1 MQNPLETIR
10 AAHDLTIELGPTTWR
25 LYNGVQKPDQ
35 PGEAFTLVDVRGDRI
50 DCAPAFARA
59 RRLPNEGRLVPA
71 DIARVVVGWAP
82 ESRNWHLG
90 LLLAARPD
98 SGYRMRWCGLA
109 SWPSGHATEYMT
121 QAKLAGQSLARIIE
135 RPFRL
140 VPAPAEPPNPLL
152 DTQPMVDTL
161 PLPTPAEQA
170 ESRIALQGP
179 PFEFEDWT
187 LVAVPKGLVWQRYD
201 RWVWAAGFRILVLLL
216 LAILFAVLGLGART
230 SGLARVQPAWLP
242 WLGLGVALLLAY
254 LAARQLWTFVT
265 LADVIIDT
273 TRREV
278 RRQNRMTGRV
288 EWRVP
293 FDAVAYVLLSQ
304 TPAQAQ
310 GQPDL
315 DANMNETVRITQAV
329 WLHVYDGQR
338 FWPLVELEQVEGR
351 SRDWRAVQ
359 HAQKTPGR
367 RGLRLLQYDTPA
379 HHAAKVLANTMETDL
394 WLDVR

>member
-1 MQNPLETIR
+1 MCVATDRLCASL
-10 AAHDLTIELGPTTWR
+10 AA
-25 LYNGVQKPDQ
+25 
-35 PGEAFTLVDVRGDRI
+35 
-50 DCAPAFARA
+50 A
-59 RRLPNEGRLVPA
+59 RRQRGRLVPA

-201 RWVWAAGFRILVLLL
+201 RWVWAAGFRILILLL
-216 LAILFAVLGLGART
+216 RRSCLWAGPGART
-230 SGLARVQPAWLP
+230 SGLAASPGLP
-242 WLGLGVALLLAY
+242 GGMECVCCGL
-254 LAARQLWTFVT
+254 ARALWTFS
-265 LADVIIDT
+265 A
-273 TRREV
+273 
-278 RRQNRMTGRV
+278 GRV
-288 EWRVP
+288 HRLHPGEGAQTDDGLDRVP
-293 FDAVAYVLLSQ
+293 S
-304 TPAQAQ
+304 T
-310 GQPDL
+310 
-315 DANMNETVRITQAV
+315 
-329 WLHVYDGQR
+329 
-338 FWPLVELEQVEGR
+338 
-351 SRDWRAVQ
+351 
-359 HAQKTPGR
+359 
-367 RGLRLLQYDTPA
+367 RGY
-379 HHAAKVLANTMETDL
+379 
-394 WLDVR
+394 